1 MHVYSAALS
10 LKVCRDIIKLRKRL
24 ALYVMREMIMSNKTI
39 TLYRF
44 EKFEDKRIET
54 ILNNKIWLSPTNNFN
69 DLSDCRLSAMY
80 YPYFSPEE
88 FKVVSKA
95 AVLLR
100 EINAPAPLLSRGT
113 FDKLL
118 ECLESM
124 STPNPQKREV
134 FQQISKR
141 SLATRN
147 TREELLSSVNICC
160 FFSGDIHEPLM
171 WAHYAD
177 NHQGF
182 CVEYEYIPQEE
193 SSILQVNYTSQI
205 TPFSALELLLCPEES
220 LTRLYTTK
228 SIHWSY
234 EKEFRYIEL
243 DTTNLECVSQGQA
256 VDLPSYLSP
265 KRIICGDKACR
276 ENVQQLKE
284 KTDLPVEIFK
294 TLKYRLCL

>member
-1 MHVYSAALS
+1 
-10 LKVCRDIIKLRKRL
+10 
-24 ALYVMREMIMSNKTI
+24 MSDKTI
-39 TLYRF
+39 KLYRF

-54 ILNNKIWLSPTNNFN
+54 FLNKKIWLSSAKSFN
-69 DLSDCRLSAMY
+69 DLSDCRLQGVYS
-80 YPYFSPEE
+80 SE
-88 FKVVSKA
+88 VSESELNAVSEA
-95 AVLLR
+95 ASSLR
-100 EINAPAPLLSRGT
+100 TADDEA
-113 FDKLL
+113 KLL
-118 ECLESM
+118 
-124 STPNPQKREV
+124 TDDI
-134 FQQISKR
+134 FSKLLYLWNNR
-141 SLATRN
+141 SEPFTSQVNDIKGGLRRNAATNTTRN
-147 TREELLSSVNICC
+147 ALLNSVKICC

-182 CVEYEYIPQEE
+182 CVEYEYTPQDD
-193 SSILQVNYTSQI
+193 SRILQVNYASQI
-205 TPFSALELLLCPEES
+205 APLSVRELLLCPQES

-276 ENVQQLKE
+276 ENVQQLKA
-284 KTDLPVEIFK
+284 KTDLPIEG
-294 TLKYRLCL
+294 LKD